1 MFDKAMTQDELA
13 RMYHANVIDETG
25 EKVGGVGQI
34 YLDDQSERPT
44 WATVKTGLFGTR
56 ETFVPLAG
64 ASTQGDDLRVPY
76 TKDFIKDAPSVD
88 ADGHISP
95 EEEAELYRYY
105 RLDGAGH
112 GVDER
117 HGVAGTGVATDH
129 VADRDRVGIDHDVNR
144 ADADRART
152 DRVEGDS
159 VVRREEELHVGKE
172 RVATG
177 QVRLRKHVVTE
188 QKTITVPVER
198 EEYVVERE
206 PIREGDHGGRIGDDD
221 GAVVT
226 LHEERP
232 VVEKETV
239 AKERVGLGKEVHTED
254 RQVTETVAKEQVEVE
269 RDGHAN
275 VERDA
280 RVGEGREGLK
290 DKLDRDN
297 DGRLDADDLKP
308 RP

>member
-1 MFDKAMTQDELA
+1 MFDKSMTQDELG
-13 RMYHANVIDETG
+13 RLYHANVIDETG
-25 EKVGGVGQI
+25 DKVGGVGQI
-34 YLDDQSERPT
+34 YLDDQNDRPT
-44 WATVKTGLFGTR
+44 WVTVKTGLFGTR
-56 ETFVPLAG
+56 ETFVPLQH
-64 ASTQGDDLRVPY
+64 ASVQGDDIRVPY

-95 EEEAELYRYY
+95 EEETELYRYY
-105 RLDGAGH
+105 RLEGGAQQ
-112 GVDER
+112 GVDAR
-117 HGVAGTGVATDH
+117 AGVAGVATDRD
-129 VADRDRVGIDHDVNR
+129 VDVDRDRVE
-144 ADADRART
+144 ADRA
-152 DRVEGDS
+152 EGDS

-198 EEYVVERE
+198 EEYVVETT
-206 PIREGDHGGRIGDDD
+206 PVQEGDHGGRIGDDD

-239 AKERVGLGKEVHTED
+239 AKERVGLGKQVHTEE
-254 RQVTETVAKEQVEVE
+254 RQVTESVAKEQVEVE
-269 RDGHAN
+269 RDGHGDVAQ
-275 VERDA
+275 
-280 RVGEGREGLK
+280 GREGLK
-290 DKLDRDN
+290 DKMDRDN

>member
-1 MFDKAMTQDELA
+1 MFDKAMTQDELSGL
-13 RMYHANVIDETG
+13 YNANVIDETG

-34 YLDDQSERPT
+34 YLDDQSDRPT
-44 WATVKTGLFGTR
+44 WATVKTGFFGAR
-56 ETFVPLAG
+56 ETFVPLQG
-64 ASTQGDDLRVPY
+64 ANVHGGDIRVPY
-76 TKDFIKDAPSVD
+76 SKEFIKDAPNVD

-95 EEEAELYRYY
+95 QEEEALYRYY
-105 RLDGAGH
+105 RMEGDYH
-112 GVDER
+112 RGVEER
-117 HGVAGTGVATDH
+117 AGVAGTGLGM
-129 VADRDRVGIDHDVNR
+129 DRDRVDV
-144 ADADRART
+144 DR

-159 VVRREEELHVGKE
+159 VVRREEELNVGKE

-198 EEYVVERE
+198 EEYVIERE
-206 PIREGDHGGRIGDDD
+206 PIREGDQGGRIGEDD

-254 RQVTETVAKEQVEVE
+254 REVTETVAKEQVEVE
-269 RDGHAN
+269 RDGRSD
-275 VERDA
+275 VQRD
-280 RVGEGREGLK
+280 
-290 DKLDRDN
+290 DR
-297 DGRLDADDLKP
+297 